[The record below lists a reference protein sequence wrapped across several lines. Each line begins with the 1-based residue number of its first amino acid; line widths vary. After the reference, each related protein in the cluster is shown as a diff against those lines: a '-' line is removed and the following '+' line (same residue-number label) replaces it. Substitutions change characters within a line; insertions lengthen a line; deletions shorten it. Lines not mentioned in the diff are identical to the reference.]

1 MGVKMDTSSA
11 RTLRRELSKRDIIPF
26 MGVYDVFSAL
36 IAAKYYDC
44 IFISGFGFAAS
55 HYGLPDIVFI
65 AWSDMV
71 AFVERVKTLLP
82 HHLLMVDIDDGYTDI
97 EVGLP
102 CCFVVGEDWGL
113 GSNH

>member
-1 MGVKMDTSSA
+1 MDTGSA
-11 RTLRRELSKRDIIPF
+11 HTLRQELSKRDIIPF
-26 MGVYDVFSAL
+26 KGVYDVFSAL

-44 IFISGFGFAAS
+44 IFIRGFGFAAS